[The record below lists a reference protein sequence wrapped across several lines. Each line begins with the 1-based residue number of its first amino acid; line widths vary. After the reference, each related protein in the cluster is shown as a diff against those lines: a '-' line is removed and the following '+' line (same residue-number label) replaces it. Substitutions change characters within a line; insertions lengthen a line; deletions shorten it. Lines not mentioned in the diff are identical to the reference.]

1 MIKVL
6 TEEVNAFKS
15 RALNDKYVAIFMDA
29 TYIPLKRQTVSKEA
43 IYIAI
48 GIREDYRGL
57 LRDPSEEKDVGRR
70 CCSLAYSS
78 CL

>member
-1 MIKVL
+1 MNDSIK
-6 TEEVNAFKS
+6 NAE
-15 RALNDKYVAIFMDA
+15 NN
-29 TYIPLKRQTVSKEA
+29 
-43 IYIAI
+43 
-48 GIREDYRGL
+48 RERFDDYRGL